1 MAMKNIRRRSL
12 IILIVL
18 SMLVVTVSAA
28 IYYSLIAN
36 LTFDA
41 AVSPAIFSVGDD
53 TSAGGGTLSTNATQV
68 TFSSIPLAVESE
80 ITITELVNVT
90 NSDASAHDVQ
100 VSVSSED
107 FGTELAA
114 LSLYLVSPSATETLV
129 IQLDDSGV
137 VTTED
142 VTVNIPATQEY
153 AIKMI
158 GYYDSGTA
166 STASNSMV
174 LALQVT
180 D

>member
-1 MAMKNIRRRSL
+1 MALKNIRRSSL
-12 IILIVL
+12 LILILL

-36 LTFDA
+36 LSLDA
-41 AVSPAIFSVGDD
+41 GVSPATFSTGDD
-53 TSAGGGTLSTNATQV
+53 TSTCGGSLSTNATQV
-68 TFSSIPLAVESE
+68 TFASIPLAVESD

-90 NSDASAHDVQ
+90 NSDTSAHDIQ

-107 FGTELAA
+107 FGTELAS
-114 LSLYLVSPSATETLV
+114 LSLYLISPSATETLV
-129 IQLDDSGV
+129 IQLDDFGA

-142 VTVNIPATQEY
+142 VTLNIPSSQEY
-153 AIKMI
+153 AIKLV
-158 GYYDSGTA
+158 GYYDSGTT
-166 STASNSMV
+166 SSASNSMT